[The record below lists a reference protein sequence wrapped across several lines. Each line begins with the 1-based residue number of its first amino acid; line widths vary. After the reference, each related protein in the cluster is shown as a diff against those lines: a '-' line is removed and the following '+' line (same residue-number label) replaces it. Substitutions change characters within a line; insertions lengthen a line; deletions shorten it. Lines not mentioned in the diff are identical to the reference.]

1 MLKITKQTESAE
13 LSPLKPP
20 CNFTLTGVNWIE
32 QKARD
37 STSHLRGITRDVFP
51 RHAVTVHEFS
61 FHRVSLSIICVAC
74 DFGLEQFL
82 RFRATMRIRSPFAFV
97 LTLLTF
103 STLSITTNAQQL
115 RDAFRKVSQ
124 AVVIVRTKRV
134 EVAPSADEPMAI
146 TDGLG
151 SGVLISNDGK
161 VLTAAHVVQTA
172 DVASVEFPDGQVII
186 ARVIGSD
193 VQSDLA
199 LLQLKEMPK
208 DVAPAMLGDSDKVE
222 VGDQIFVIG
231 APYGISQTLSV
242 GHLSGRHRLNRN
254 DQSTSV
260 ELLQTDAAINTG
272 NSGGPMFDMEGNVIG
287 IVSSIM
293 SHSGGSEGL
302 AFATSAN
309 TAKQLLLE
317 RKPFWSGID
326 GLVVTGAMAKA
337 LNLPQPAGV
346 LVQRIGDGSIG
357 SQLGINQGTL
367 RATIHGM
374 DILLGGDVILS
385 VNNIAIIDPRSAQSL
400 GSFTSDENYER
411 IYNSV
416 AALKPGDPLVVTVF
430 REGKVLR
437 LTTTIVR

>member
-1 MLKITKQTESAE
+1 M
-13 LSPLKPP
+13 
-20 CNFTLTGVNWIE
+20 
-32 QKARD
+32 
-37 STSHLRGITRDVFP
+37 
-51 RHAVTVHEFS
+51 FS
-61 FHRVSLSIICVAC
+61 
-74 DFGLEQFL
+74 
-82 RFRATMRIRSPFAFV
+82 
-97 LTLLTF
+97 LLTF
-103 STLSITTNAQQL
+103 CAISITTNAQQL
-115 RDAFRKVSQ
+115 RDAFRQVNQS
-124 AVVIVRTKRV
+124 VVIVRTKRV
-134 EVAPSADEPMAI
+134 EVAPSPDEPMAVI
-146 TDGLG
+146 DGLG

-172 DVASVEFPDGQVII
+172 DVASVEFSDGQEII

-193 VQSDLA
+193 VQSDVA
-199 LLQLKEMPK
+199 LLQLKEVPK
-208 DVAPAMLGDSDKVE
+208 GVAPATLGDSDKME

-242 GHLSGRHRLNRN
+242 GHLSGRHRLDTNK
-254 DQSTSV
+254 QSTSV
-260 ELLQTDAAINTG
+260 EFLQTDAAINTG
-272 NSGGPMFDMEGNVIG
+272 NSGGPMFDMQGNVIG
-287 IVSSIM
+287 IVTSIM

-302 AFATSAN
+302 AFATAAN

-326 GLVVTGAMAKA
+326 ALVVAGAMAKA
-337 LNLPQPAGV
+337 LNLPQSAGV

-357 SQLGINQGTL
+357 SQLGINPGTL

-374 DILLGGDVILS
+374 DILLGGDIILS

-400 GSFTSDENYER
+400 GSFTSDENYET

-437 LTTTIVR
+437 LTTTIMR

>member
-1 MLKITKQTESAE
+1 
-13 LSPLKPP
+13 
-20 CNFTLTGVNWIE
+20 
-32 QKARD
+32 
-37 STSHLRGITRDVFP
+37 
-51 RHAVTVHEFS
+51 
-61 FHRVSLSIICVAC
+61 
-74 DFGLEQFL
+74 
-82 RFRATMRIRSPFAFV
+82 MRIKSPFIFV
-97 LTLLTF
+97 LSLLTF
-103 STLSITTNAQQL
+103 ATLSVTTNGQQL

-134 EVAPSADEPMAI
+134 EVSPSADEPMAI

-172 DVASVEFPDGQVII
+172 DVASVEFSDGQVIV

-193 VQSDLA
+193 VQSDVA

-208 DVAPAMLGDSDKVE
+208 GLTPATVGDSDQVE
-222 VGDQIFVIG
+222 VGDEIFVIG

-242 GHLSGRHRLNRN
+242 GHLSGRHRLNTNQR
-254 DQSTSV
+254 TSV
-260 ELLQTDAAINTG
+260 EFLQTDAAINTG
-272 NSGGPMFDMEGNVIG
+272 NSGGPMFDMQGTVIG

-302 AFATSAN
+302 AFATAAN

-317 RKPFWSGID
+317 RRPFWSGID
-326 GLVVTGAMAKA
+326 GLVVTGALAKA

-357 SQLGINQGTL
+357 SRLGINPGIL
-367 RATIHGM
+367 RATIQGA
-374 DILLGGDVILS
+374 DILLGGDVILD
-385 VNNIAIIDPRSAQSL
+385 VNNIGVIDPRSAQSL
-400 GSFTSDENYER
+400 GNFTSDENYER

-430 REGKVLR
+430 REGKVLK
-437 LTTTIVR
+437 LTTTVDR